1 MPSAFFTAL
10 SGLRSHAKAIEV
22 VSNNL
27 ANLNTF
33 AFKGSRAEFRDL
45 FYQTIG
51 LSRSGVASQ
60 AGLGVAPITVS
71 RRFEQGTV
79 QNTGGLLDAAI
90 QGEGFFVVKDIDLVQ
105 YTRAGN
111 FQLNTARE
119 LVATNGEI
127 VQGWSRNPTT
137 GVVNNNLPIGNIS
150 LAGNDTLEPKA
161 TQNISITANLSKN
174 LTSVFTVP
182 LQVFDS
188 LGESHIV
195 TLTFAPV
202 TPPRTGAAGS
212 FDVTVT
218 IPAED
223 VLTGSPPATPTSDP
237 NILLDNSTPPVTV
250 LPYPIDFDGT
260 GTLINPAAPG
270 FPFTGPFD
278 LTINTSAASLAFSN
292 GADPMLINWGL
303 LDTLL
308 QPTLTNFATDSSVS
322 DLTQDGA
329 PPAQLTS
336 ISIADSGLINGL
348 YSDGRTLTL
357 AQLALARFTNPQTL
371 LSTGNNNYRRTSASG
386 QPVTGPA
393 NTGGL
398 GSVLGLSLE
407 FSNVDIAQEFT
418 NLLTFQRGFQA
429 NSRVITTADE
439 LNQEALNLKR

>member
-1 MPSAFFTAL
+1 MPSAFLTAL

-22 VSNNL
+22 ISNNL

-79 QNTGGLLDAAI
+79 QNTAGLLDAAV
-90 QGEGFFVVKDIDLVQ
+90 QGEGFFIVKDGDLVQ

-111 FQLNTARE
+111 FQLNSAKE
-119 LVATNGEI
+119 LVTINGDI
-127 VQGWSRNPTT
+127 VQGWSRNSTT
-137 GVVNNNLPIGNIS
+137 GEVNTSLPISDIS

-161 TQNISITANLSKN
+161 TTAISLTANLSKN
-174 LTSVFTVP
+174 LTGDFTVP

-188 LGESHIV
+188 LGENHIL
-195 TLTFAPV
+195 TLTFTPV
-202 TPPRTGAAGS
+202 SPPRVGAAGS
-212 FDVTVT
+212 FDVTVM
-218 IPAED
+218 IPADD
-223 VLTGSPPATPTSDP
+223 VLDTSVNPAVTPATDQ
-237 NILLDNSTPPVTV
+237 NILLDDSAPPVIA
-250 LPYPIDFDGT
+250 PYPLDFNGA
-260 GTLINPAAPG
+260 GALINPFDPN
-270 FPFTGPFD
+270 PYNLSIDMTG
-278 LTINTSAASLAFSN
+278 ASLAFSN
-292 GADPMLINWGL
+292 GADALSATWGL
-303 LDTLL
+303 LDSLL

-322 DLTQDGA
+322 DLTQNGSR
-329 PPAQLTS
+329 PAQLTT
-336 ISIADSGLINGL
+336 ISIADGGLINGL
-348 YSDGRTLTL
+348 YSDGRTRIL
-357 AQLALARFTNPQTL
+357 AQLALAQFTNPQTL
-371 LSTGNNNYRRTSASG
+371 LSVGNNNYVPTSASG
-386 QPVTGPA
+386 LPTTGTA

-418 NLLTFQRGFQA
+418 NLLTYQRGFQA

>member
-1 MPSAFFTAL
+1 MPSAFLTAL

-22 VSNNL
+22 ISNNL

-79 QNTGGLLDAAI
+79 QNTGGLLDAAV
-90 QGEGFFVVKDIDLVQ
+90 QGEGFFIVKDADLTQ

-111 FQLNTARE
+111 FQLNLARE
-119 LVATNGEI
+119 LIGLGGEI

-137 GVVNNNLPIGNIS
+137 GVLNTSLPIGNIS
-150 LAGNDTLEPKA
+150 LAGNDTLEPKPTA
-161 TQNISITANLSKN
+161 EISITANLSKN
-174 LTSVFTVP
+174 LTTDFTVP

-188 LGESHIV
+188 LGESHIL
-195 TLTFAPV
+195 TLTFSPV
-202 TPPRTGAAGS
+202 IPPNPGAAGS
-212 FDVTVT
+212 FALSAT

-223 VLTGSPPATPTSDP
+223 VLTGAPPLPPAVDP
-237 NILLDNSTPPVTV
+237 NILLDNLNVIGTYPV
-250 LPYPIDFDGT
+250 DFNGQ
-260 GTLINPAAPG
+260 GTLINPFDPAP
-270 FPFTGPFD
+270 FN
-278 LTINTSAASLAFSN
+278 LTLDTSAASLSFNN
-292 GADPMLINWGL
+292 GADPLLINWSL
-303 LDTLL
+303 LDSIL

-322 DLTQDGA
+322 DLQQDGS

-336 ISIADSGLINGL
+336 IAIADGGVINGL
-348 YSDGRTLTL
+348 YSDGRTCTL

-371 LSTGNNNYRRTSASG
+371 LSVGNNNYVPTSASG

-398 GSVLGLSLE
+398 GSVLALSLE

-418 NLLTFQRGFQA
+418 NLLTYQRGFQA

>member
-1 MPSAFFTAL
+1 MPSAFLTAL
-10 SGLRSHAKAIEV
+10 SGLRSHARAVEV
-22 VSNNL
+22 IANNL

-90 QGEGFFVVKDIDLVQ
+90 QGEGFFIVKDNDLVQ
-105 YTRAGN
+105 YSRAGN
-111 FQLNTARE
+111 FQLNTDRV
-119 LVATNGEI
+119 LVTINGEV
-127 VQGWSRNPTT
+127 VQGWNRHPTT
-137 GVVNNNLPIGNIS
+137 EVVNTNLPIADVS
-150 LAGNDTLEPKA
+150 LAGNDTLDPDA
-161 TQNISITANLSKN
+161 TSEISVTANLSKN
-174 LTSVFTVP
+174 LTTDFTVP

-188 LGESHIV
+188 LGESHI
-195 TLTFAPV
+195 LTINFAPV
-202 TPPRTGAAGS
+202 IPPTSAAGE

-218 IPAED
+218 IPADD
-223 VLTGSPPATPTSDP
+223 VLDGANATPATDP
-237 NILLDNSTPPVTV
+237 NIL
-250 LPYPIDFDGT
+250 IDGGVPAAVSIEFNGK
-260 GTLINPAAPG
+260 GILINP
-270 FPFTGPFD
+270 
-278 LTINTSAASLAFSN
+278 N
-292 GADPMLINWGL
+292 GAGNPYQLDLNTTTAGFTFANGAEPLQIDWSL
-303 LDTLL
+303 LDSLL

-322 DLTQDGA
+322 DLAQDGA

-336 ISIADSGLINGL
+336 ISIADGGKINGL

-357 AQLALARFTNPQTL
+357 AQLSLARFTNPQTL
-371 LSTGNNNYRRTSASG
+371 LSVGNNNFRPTSASG
-386 QPVTGPA
+386 LPVTGPA

>member
-1 MPSAFFTAL
+1 MPSAFLTAL

-22 VSNNL
+22 ISNNL

-79 QNTGGLLDAAI
+79 QNTAGLLDAAV
-90 QGEGFFVVKDIDLVQ
+90 QGEGFFIVKDGDLVQ

-111 FQLNTARE
+111 FQLNSARE
-119 LVATNGEI
+119 LVTINGEV
-127 VQGWSRNPTT
+127 VQGWSRNSTT
-137 GVVNNNLPIGNIS
+137 GEVNTSLPISDIS

-161 TQNISITANLSKN
+161 TSVISLTANLSKN
-174 LTSVFTVP
+174 LTGDFTVP

-188 LGESHIV
+188 LGESHIL
-195 TLTFAPV
+195 TLTFTPV

-212 FDVTVT
+212 FDVTVM
-218 IPAED
+218 IPAD
-223 VLTGSPPATPTSDP
+223 NVLDTSVVPAVTPATDQ
-237 NILLDNSTPPVTV
+237 NILLDDSTPPVIA
-250 LPYPIDFDGT
+250 PYPIDFNGA
-260 GTLINPAAPG
+260 GALINPFDPN
-270 FPFTGPFD
+270 PFNLSIDMAGAT
-278 LTINTSAASLAFSN
+278 LAFAN
-292 GADPMLINWGL
+292 GADPLSVTWGL
-303 LDTLL
+303 LDSLL

-322 DLTQDGA
+322 DLTQDGSR
-329 PPAQLTS
+329 PAQLTT
-336 ISIADSGLINGL
+336 ISIADGGLINGL
-348 YSDGRTLTL
+348 YSDGRTRSL
-357 AQLALARFTNPQTL
+357 AQLALAQFTNPQTL
-371 LSTGNNNYRRTSASG
+371 LSVGNNNYVPTSASG
-386 QPVTGPA
+386 LPTTGTA

>member
-1 MPSAFFTAL
+1 MPSAFLTAL
-10 SGLRSHAKAIEV
+10 SGLRSHARAVEV
-22 VSNNL
+22 IANNL

-90 QGEGFFVVKDIDLVQ
+90 QGEGFFIVKDNDLTQ
-105 YTRAGN
+105 YSRAGN
-111 FQLNTARE
+111 FQLNTARQ
-119 LVATNGEI
+119 LVTINGEV
-127 VQGWSRNPTT
+127 VQGWNRNPTT
-137 GVVNNNLPIGNIS
+137 EVVNTNLPIADVS
-150 LAGNDTLEPKA
+150 LAGNDTLEPRA
-161 TQNISITANLSKN
+161 TTNVSISANLSKN
-174 LTSVFTVP
+174 LTTAFTVP

-188 LGESHIV
+188 LGESHIL
-195 TLTFAPV
+195 TLNFAPV
-202 TPPRTGAAGS
+202 IPPSSAAGEFS
-212 FDVTVT
+212 VTVT
-218 IPAED
+218 IPADD
-223 VLTGSPPATPTSDP
+223 VRDGANATPATDP
-237 NILLDNSTPPVTV
+237 NIL
-250 LPYPIDFDGT
+250 IDGGAPAAVAIEFDGR
-260 GTLINPAAPG
+260 GILINPNG
-270 FPFTGPFD
+270 TGNPYD
-278 LTINTSAASLAFSN
+278 LTIDTTIAGFTFAN
-292 GADPMLINWGL
+292 GAEGLEIDWSL
-303 LDTLL
+303 LDSLL

-322 DLTQDGA
+322 DLAQDGA

-336 ISIADSGLINGL
+336 ISIADGGKINGL

-357 AQLALARFTNPQTL
+357 AQLPLARFTNPQTL
-371 LSTGNNNYRRTSASG
+371 LSVGNNNYVPTSASG
-386 QPVTGPA
+386 LPVTGPA

-418 NLLTFQRGFQA
+418 NLLTYQRGFQA

>member
-10 SGLRSHAKAIEV
+10 SGLRSHARAVEV
-22 VSNNL
+22 IANNL

-45 FYQTIG
+45 FYQTLG

-71 RRFEQGTV
+71 RRYEQGTV

-90 QGEGFFVVKDIDLVQ
+90 QGEGFFIVKDNDLVQ
-105 YTRAGN
+105 YSRAGN
-111 FQLNTARE
+111 FQLNTDRV
-119 LVATNGEI
+119 LVTINGEV
-127 VQGWSRNPTT
+127 VQGWNRDTANDLNT
-137 GVVNNNLPIGNIS
+137 NLPISDVS
-150 LAGNDTLEPKA
+150 LAGNDTLEPRP
-161 TQNISITANLSKN
+161 TTNLSITANLSKN
-174 LTSVFTVP
+174 LTTDFTVP

-188 LGESHIV
+188 LGDSHIL
-195 TLTFAPV
+195 TLTFTPV
-202 TPPRTGAAGS
+202 IPPTSAAGEFS
-212 FDVTVT
+212 VTVT
-218 IPAED
+218 IPKDD
-223 VLTGSPPATPTSDP
+223 VLDATPATPATDPNILTDGGSPPATVAATLEFSGEG
-237 NILLDNSTPPVTV
+237 V
-250 LPYPIDFDGT
+250 
-260 GTLINPAAPG
+260 LINPNGAGNPY
-270 FPFTGPFD
+270 TLDLD
-278 LTINTSAASLAFSN
+278 LTVAGLTFAN
-292 GADPMLINWGL
+292 GGVPMQATWNL
-303 LDTLL
+303 LDSLQ
-308 QPTLTNFATDSSVS
+308 QPTLTNFASDSSVS
-322 DLTQDGA
+322 DLAQNGA

-336 ISIADSGLINGL
+336 ISIADGGKINGL

-357 AQLALARFTNPQTL
+357 AQLSLARFTNPQTL
-371 LSTGNNNYRRTSASG
+371 LSVGNNNYVPTSASG
-386 QPVTGPA
+386 LPVTGPA

>member
-1 MPSAFFTAL
+1 MPSAFLTAL

-22 VSNNL
+22 ISNNL

-79 QNTGGLLDAAI
+79 QNTAGLLDAAV
-90 QGEGFFVVKDIDLVQ
+90 QGEGFFIVKDGDLVQ

-111 FQLNTARE
+111 FQLNSARE
-119 LVATNGEI
+119 LVTINGDI
-127 VQGWSRNPTT
+127 VQGWSRNSTT
-137 GVVNNNLPIGNIS
+137 GEVNTSLPISDIS

-161 TQNISITANLSKN
+161 TTAISLTANLSKN
-174 LTSVFTVP
+174 LTGDFTVP

-188 LGESHIV
+188 LGENHIL
-195 TLTFAPV
+195 TLTFTPV
-202 TPPRTGAAGS
+202 SPPRVGAAGS
-212 FDVTVT
+212 FDVTVM
-218 IPAED
+218 IPAD
-223 VLTGSPPATPTSDP
+223 NVLDTSVVPAVTPATDQ
-237 NILLDNSTPPVTV
+237 NILLDDSTPPVIA
-250 LPYPIDFDGT
+250 PYPLDFNGA
-260 GTLINPAAPG
+260 GALINPFDPS
-270 FPFTGPFD
+270 PFNLSIDMTG
-278 LTINTSAASLAFSN
+278 ASLAFAN
-292 GADPMLINWGL
+292 GADALSATWGL
-303 LDTLL
+303 LDSLL

-322 DLTQDGA
+322 DLTQDGSR
-329 PPAQLTS
+329 PAQLTT
-336 ISIADSGLINGL
+336 ISIADGGLINGL
-348 YSDGRTLTL
+348 YSDGRTRSL
-357 AQLALARFTNPQTL
+357 AQLALAQFTNPQTL
-371 LSTGNNNYRRTSASG
+371 LSVGNNNYVPTSASG
-386 QPVTGPA
+386 LPTTGTA

-418 NLLTFQRGFQA
+418 NLLTYQRGFQA

>member
-1 MPSAFFTAL
+1 MPSAFLTAL

-22 VSNNL
+22 ISNNL

-79 QNTGGLLDAAI
+79 QNTAGLLDAAV
-90 QGEGFFVVKDIDLVQ
+90 QGEGFFIVKDNDLVQ

-111 FQLNTARE
+111 FQLNSSRE
-119 LVATNGEI
+119 LVTINGEV

-137 GVVNNNLPIGNIS
+137 QLVNTNLPIGNIS

-188 LGESHIV
+188 LGEAHIL
-195 TLTFAPV
+195 TLTFTPK
-202 TPPRTGAAGS
+202 TPPNTGAAGS
-212 FDVTVT
+212 FDVTVIIAADEVLDT
-218 IPAED
+218 TVTPA
-223 VLTGSPPATPTSDP
+223 ATPASDS
-237 NILLDNSTPPVTV
+237 NILLNNATPPVTA
-250 LPYPIDFDGT
+250 LYPIDFDGT
-260 GTLINPAAPG
+260 GTLINP
-270 FPFTGPFD
+270 FD
-278 LTINTSAASLAFSN
+278 PNPYNLSIDMSSANLAFSN
-292 GADPMLINWGL
+292 GADPLLINWSL
-303 LDTLL
+303 LDSLL

-322 DLTQDGA
+322 DLTQDGSR
-329 PPAQLTS
+329 PAQLTA
-336 ISIADSGLINGL
+336 ISIADGGLINGL

-357 AQLALARFTNPQTL
+357 AQVALARFTNAQTL
-371 LSTGNNNYRRTSASG
+371 LSVGNNNYVPTSASG
-386 QPVTGPA
+386 LPVTGTA

-418 NLLTFQRGFQA
+418 NLLTYQRGFQA
-429 NSRVITTADE
+429 NARVITTADE
-439 LNQEALNLKR
+439 LNQEVLNLKR

>member
-1 MPSAFFTAL
+1 MPSAFLTAL

-22 VSNNL
+22 ISNNL

-90 QGEGFFVVKDIDLVQ
+90 QGEGFFIVKDGDLIQ

-111 FQLNTARE
+111 FQLNIDRE
-119 LVATNGEI
+119 LVAINGEV
-127 VQGWSRNPTT
+127 VQGWSRTARA
-137 GVVNNNLPIGNIS
+137 VNTNLPIGDIS

-161 TQNISITANLSKN
+161 TDEISITANLSKN
-174 LTSVFTVP
+174 LTSPFTVP

-188 LGESHIV
+188 LGESHIL
-195 TLTFAPV
+195 TLTFDPV
-202 TPPRTGAAGS
+202 TPPRANAAGS
-212 FDVTVT
+212 FNVTVT
-218 IPAED
+218 IPAAE
-223 VLTGSPPATPTSDP
+223 VLTGSPPANPASDP
-237 NILLDNSTPPVTV
+237 NILLDDSSPPTTAA
-250 LPYPIDFDGT
+250 PYPLDFSGS
-260 GTLINPAAPG
+260 GTLINPSPPG
-270 FPFTGPFD
+270 TPFNLALD
-278 LTINTSAASLAFSN
+278 TSEAGLSMAN
-292 GADPMLINWGL
+292 GSDALVISWGL
-303 LDTLL
+303 LDSLL

-322 DLTQDGA
+322 DLTQNGSR
-329 PPAQLTS
+329 PAQLTS
-336 ISIADSGLINGL
+336 IAISDGGVINGL
-348 YSDGRTLTL
+348 YSDGRTLDL

-371 LSTGNNNYRRTSASG
+371 LSTGNNNYVPTSASG
-386 QPVTGPA
+386 LPVTGTA
-393 NTGGL
+393 SSGGL

-418 NLLTFQRGFQA
+418 NLLTYQRGFQA

>member
-1 MPSAFFTAL
+1 MPSAFLTAL

-22 VSNNL
+22 ISNNL

-79 QNTGGLLDAAI
+79 QNTAGLLDAAI
-90 QGEGFFVVKDIDLVQ
+90 QGEGFFIVKDSDLVQ

-111 FQLNTARE
+111 FQLNSARE
-119 LVATNGEI
+119 MVTINGEI

-137 GVVNNNLPIGNIS
+137 QVVNTNLPIGNIS

-161 TQNISITANLSKN
+161 TQNIGITANLSKN

-182 LQVFDS
+182 LQIFDS
-188 LGESHIV
+188 LGESHIL
-195 TLTFAPV
+195 TLTFTPV
-202 TPPRTGAAGS
+202 TPPNPGAAGS
-212 FDVTVT
+212 FAVTVT

-223 VLTGSPPATPTSDP
+223 VLDTSVAPPVTPAADP
-237 NILLDNSTPPVTV
+237 NILLDNSTPPVIAA
-250 LPYPIDFDGT
+250 YPIDFDGT
-260 GTLINPAAPG
+260 GSLINPFDPN
-270 FPFTGPFD
+270 PFN
-278 LTINTSAASLAFSN
+278 LSINTGSASLAFSN
-292 GADPMLINWGL
+292 GADPLNIAWGL
-303 LDTLL
+303 LDSLL

-322 DLTQDGA
+322 DLTQDGSR
-329 PPAQLTS
+329 PAQLTS
-336 ISIADSGLINGL
+336 ISIADGGLINGL
-348 YSDGRTLTL
+348 YGDGRTLTL
-357 AQLALARFTNPQTL
+357 AQVALARFTNAQTL
-371 LSTGNNNYRRTSASG
+371 LSVGNNNYVPTSASG
-386 QPVTGPA
+386 LPVTGTA

>member
-1 MPSAFFTAL
+1 MPSAFLTAL
-10 SGLRSHAKAIEV
+10 SGLRSHARAIEV
-22 VSNNL
+22 ISNNL

-33 AFKGSRAEFRDL
+33 AFKSSRAEFRDL
-45 FYQTIG
+45 FYETIG

-71 RRFEQGTV
+71 RRFTQGTV
-79 QNTGGLLDAAI
+79 QNTAGLLDAAI
-90 QGEGFFVVKDIDLVQ
+90 QGEGFFIVKDNDLVQ

-119 LVATNGEI
+119 LVTINGEI

-137 GVVNNNLPIGNIS
+137 GVVNTNLPIGNIS
-150 LAGNDTLEPKA
+150 LAGNDTLEPRA

-174 LTSVFTVP
+174 LTTNFTVP

-188 LGESHIV
+188 LGESHIL
-195 TLTFAPV
+195 TLTFMPI

-218 IPAED
+218 IPADD
-223 VLTGSPPATPTSDP
+223 VLAGAPPATPATDP
-237 NILLDNSTPPVTV
+237 NIVLDDGPP
-250 LPYPIDFDGT
+250 PAIGPHPIDFDGT
-260 GTLINPAAPG
+260 GTLINPLG
-270 FPFTGPFD
+270 GPFTAPFD
-278 LTINTSAASLAFSN
+278 LTIDTAAGGLSFAN
-292 GADPMLINWGL
+292 GADALRINWGL
-303 LDTLL
+303 LDSLL

-322 DLTQDGA
+322 DLTQDGSR
-329 PPAQLTS
+329 PAQLTS
-336 ISIADSGLINGL
+336 ISITDGGLIDGL

-357 AQLALARFTNPQTL
+357 AQVALARFTNAQTL
-371 LSTGNNNYRRTSASG
+371 LSVGNNNYVPTSASG
-386 QPVTGPA
+386 LPVTGTA

-407 FSNVDIAQEFT
+407 FSNVDIAQGFT

-429 NSRVITTADE
+429 NARVITTADE
-439 LNQEALNLKR
+439 LNQEVLNLKR

>member
-1 MPSAFFTAL
+1 MPSAFLTAL
-10 SGLRSHAKAIEV
+10 SGLRSHARAVEV
-22 VSNNL
+22 IANNL

-45 FYQTIG
+45 FYQTIS

-90 QGEGFFVVKDIDLVQ
+90 QGEGFFIVKDNDLTQ
-105 YTRAGN
+105 YSRAGN
-111 FQLNTARE
+111 FQLNSDRVVVTI
-119 LVATNGEI
+119 NGEV
-127 VQGWSRNPTT
+127 VQGWNRNSTT
-137 GVVNNNLPIGNIS
+137 EVVNTNLPIADIS
-150 LAGNDTLEPKA
+150 LAGNDTLEPDA
-161 TQNISITANLSKN
+161 TSEISITANLSKN
-174 LTSVFTVP
+174 LTTDFTVP

-188 LGESHIV
+188 LGESHIL
-195 TLTFAPV
+195 TLTF
-202 TPPRTGAAGS
+202 TPIIPPTSAAGE
-212 FDVTVT
+212 FTVTVT
-218 IPAED
+218 IPAAD
-223 VLTGSPPATPTSDP
+223 VLDGSNATPATDP
-237 NILLDNSTPPVTV
+237 NIL
-250 LPYPIDFDGT
+250 IDGGVPAAVSMEFDGK
-260 GTLINPAAPG
+260 GILINPNG
-270 FPFTGPFD
+270 TGNPYELNLDTTVAGMTF
-278 LTINTSAASLAFSN
+278 AN
-292 GADPMLINWGL
+292 GADPLVIDWSL
-303 LDTLL
+303 LDSLL

-322 DLTQDGA
+322 DLAQNGA

-336 ISIADSGLINGL
+336 ISIADGGKINGL

-357 AQLALARFTNPQTL
+357 AQLSLARFTNAQTL
-371 LSTGNNNYRRTSASG
+371 LSVGNNNYVPTSASG
-386 QPVTGPA
+386 LPVTGPA

>member
-1 MPSAFFTAL
+1 MPSAFLTAL

-22 VSNNL
+22 ISNNL

-79 QNTGGLLDAAI
+79 QNTAGLLDAAI
-90 QGEGFFVVKDIDLVQ
+90 QGEGFFIVKDGDLTQ

-119 LVATNGEI
+119 LVEINGEI
-127 VQGWSRNPTT
+127 VQGWSRNSST
-137 GVVNNNLPIGNIS
+137 GVLNTSLPIGDIS
-150 LAGNDTLEPKA
+150 LAGNDTLEPKP
-161 TQNISITANLSKN
+161 TSEISITANLSKN
-174 LTSVFTVP
+174 LTTDFTVP

-260 GTLINPAAPG
+260 GTLINPFG
-270 FPFTGPFD
+270 GPFTGPFD
-278 LTINTSAASLAFSN
+278 LTIDTSSASLAFAN
-292 GADPMLINWGL
+292 GAQPLVIKWSL
-303 LDTLL
+303 LDSLL

-322 DLTQDGA
+322 DLTQNGT

-336 ISIADSGLINGL
+336 ISIADGGVINGL
-348 YSDGRTLTL
+348 YSDGRTRIL
-357 AQLALARFTNPQTL
+357 AQLALARFTNAQTL
-371 LSTGNNNYRRTSASG
+371 LSVGNNNYVPTSASG

-418 NLLTFQRGFQA
+418 NLLTYQRGFQA
-429 NSRVITTADE
+429 NARVITTADE
-439 LNQEALNLKR
+439 LNQEVLNLKR

>member
-1 MPSAFFTAL
+1 MPSAFLTAL

-22 VSNNL
+22 ISNNL

-79 QNTGGLLDAAI
+79 QNTAGLLDAAI
-90 QGEGFFVVKDIDLVQ
+90 QGEGFFIVKDADLVQ

-111 FQLNTARE
+111 FQLNVARE
-119 LVATNGEI
+119 LVTINGEI

-137 GVVNNNLPIGNIS
+137 QVVNTNLPIGNIS

-188 LGESHIV
+188 LGESHIL
-195 TLTFAPV
+195 TLTFTPV
-202 TPPRTGAAGS
+202 TPPNPGAAGS

-223 VLTGSPPATPTSDP
+223 VLDTTVTPAVTPATDP
-237 NILLDNSTPPVTV
+237 NILLNNATPAVIGA
-250 LPYPIDFDGT
+250 YPINFDGT
-260 GTLINPAAPG
+260 GSLINPFDPN
-270 FPFTGPFD
+270 PFD
-278 LTINTSAASLAFSN
+278 LSINTGSASLAFSN
-292 GADPMLINWGL
+292 GADPLSIEWGL
-303 LDTLL
+303 LDSLL

-322 DLTQDGA
+322 DLTQDGSR
-329 PPAQLTS
+329 PAQLTS
-336 ISIADSGLINGL
+336 ISIADGGLINGL

-357 AQLALARFTNPQTL
+357 AQVSLARFTNAQTL
-371 LSTGNNNYRRTSASG
+371 LSVGNNNYVPTSASG
-386 QPVTGPA
+386 LPVTGTA

>member
-1 MPSAFFTAL
+1 MPSAFLTAL

-22 VSNNL
+22 ISNNL

-79 QNTGGLLDAAI
+79 QNTAGLLDAAV
-90 QGEGFFVVKDIDLVQ
+90 QGEGFFIVKDNDLVQ

-111 FQLNTARE
+111 FQLNSARE
-119 LVATNGEI
+119 LVTINGEI

-137 GVVNNNLPIGNIS
+137 QVVNTNLPIGNIS

-188 LGESHIV
+188 LGESHIL
-195 TLTFAPV
+195 TLTFTPV
-202 TPPRTGAAGS
+202 TPPNPGAAGS
-212 FDVTVT
+212 FDVTVIISADEVLDT
-218 IPAED
+218 TVTPA
-223 VLTGSPPATPTSDP
+223 VTPATDP
-237 NILLDNSTPPVTV
+237 NILLDDSTPPVIAA
-250 LPYPIDFDGT
+250 YPINFDGT
-260 GTLINPAAPG
+260 GSLINPFDPN
-270 FPFTGPFD
+270 PFNLSID
-278 LTINTSAASLAFSN
+278 MTSASLAFSN
-292 GADPMLINWGL
+292 GADELLINWGL

-322 DLTQDGA
+322 DLTQDGSR
-329 PPAQLTS
+329 PAQLTS
-336 ISIADSGLINGL
+336 ISIADGGLINGL

-357 AQLALARFTNPQTL
+357 AQVALARFTNAQTL
-371 LSTGNNNYRRTSASG
+371 LSVGNNNFLPTSASG
-386 QPVTGPA
+386 LPVTGTA

-418 NLLTFQRGFQA
+418 NLLTYQRGFQA
-429 NSRVITTADE
+429 NARVITTADE

>member
-1 MPSAFFTAL
+1 MPSAFLTAL
-10 SGLRSHAKAIEV
+10 SGLRSHARAVEV
-22 VSNNL
+22 IANNL

-45 FYQTIG
+45 FYQTIS

-60 AGLGVAPITVS
+60 ASLGVAPITVS

-90 QGEGFFVVKDIDLVQ
+90 QGEGFFIVKDNDLTQ
-105 YTRAGN
+105 YSRAGN
-111 FQLNTARE
+111 FQLNSDRVVVTI
-119 LVATNGEI
+119 NGEV
-127 VQGWSRNPTT
+127 VQGWNRNSTT
-137 GVVNNNLPIGNIS
+137 EVVNTNLPIADIS
-150 LAGNDTLEPKA
+150 LAGNDTLEPDA
-161 TQNISITANLSKN
+161 TSEISITANLSKN
-174 LTSVFTVP
+174 LTTDFTVP

-188 LGESHIV
+188 LGESHIL
-195 TLTFAPV
+195 TLTF
-202 TPPRTGAAGS
+202 TPIIPPTSAAGE
-212 FDVTVT
+212 FTVTVT
-218 IPAED
+218 IPAAD
-223 VLTGSPPATPTSDP
+223 VLDGSNATPATDP
-237 NILLDNSTPPVTV
+237 NIL
-250 LPYPIDFDGT
+250 IDGGVPAAVSMEFDGKVI
-260 GTLINPAAPG
+260 LINPNG
-270 FPFTGPFD
+270 TGNPYELNLDTTVAGMTF
-278 LTINTSAASLAFSN
+278 AN
-292 GADPMLINWGL
+292 GADPLVIDWSL
-303 LDTLL
+303 LNSLL

-322 DLTQDGA
+322 DLAQNGA

-336 ISIADSGLINGL
+336 ISIADGGKINGL

-357 AQLALARFTNPQTL
+357 AQLSLARFTNAQTL
-371 LSTGNNNYRRTSASG
+371 LSVGNNNYVPTSASG
-386 QPVTGPA
+386 LPVTGPA

>member
-1 MPSAFFTAL
+1 MPSAFLTAL
-10 SGLRSHAKAIEV
+10 SGLRSHARAVEV
-22 VSNNL
+22 IANNL

-90 QGEGFFVVKDIDLVQ
+90 QGEGFFIVKDNDLTQ
-105 YTRAGN
+105 YSRAGN
-111 FQLNTARE
+111 FQLNTDRV
-119 LVATNGEI
+119 LVTINGEV
-127 VQGWSRNPTT
+127 VQGWNRNPTT
-137 GVVNNNLPIGNIS
+137 EVVNTNLPIADIS
-150 LAGNDTLEPKA
+150 LAGNDTLEPDA
-161 TQNISITANLSKN
+161 TSEISITANLSKN
-174 LTSVFTVP
+174 LTTDFTVP

-188 LGESHIV
+188 LGESHIL
-195 TLTFAPV
+195 TLTFTPV
-202 TPPRTGAAGS
+202 IPPTSAAGEFS
-212 FDVTVT
+212 VTVT
-218 IPAED
+218 IPAGD
-223 VLTGSPPATPTSDP
+223 VLDGSNATPSADP
-237 NILLDNSTPPVTV
+237 NIL
-250 LPYPIDFDGT
+250 IDGGVPAAVSMEFDGK
-260 GTLINPAAPG
+260 GILINPNGAGNPYQL
-270 FPFTGPFD
+270 D
-278 LTINTSAASLAFSN
+278 NNTTTAGYTFAN
-292 GADPMLINWGL
+292 GADPLQIDWSL
-303 LDTLL
+303 LDSLL

-322 DLTQDGA
+322 DLAQDGS

-336 ISIADSGLINGL
+336 ISIADGGKINGL

-357 AQLALARFTNPQTL
+357 AQLSLARFTNPQTL
-371 LSTGNNNYRRTSASG
+371 LSVGNNNFRRTSASG
-386 QPVTGPA
+386 LPVTGPA

>member
-1 MPSAFFTAL
+1 MPSAFLTAL

-22 VSNNL
+22 ISNNL

-60 AGLGVAPITVS
+60 AGLGVAPITVT

-79 QNTGGLLDAAI
+79 QNTSGALDAAV
-90 QGEGFFVVKDIDLVQ
+90 QGEGFFIVKDNDLVQ

-111 FQLNTARE
+111 FQLNSARE
-119 LVATNGEI
+119 LVTINGEI

-137 GVVNNNLPIGNIS
+137 QVVNTNLLIGNIS

-188 LGESHIV
+188 LGESHIL
-195 TLTFAPV
+195 TLIFTSK
-202 TPPRTGAAGS
+202 TPPNTGAAGS

-223 VLTGSPPATPTSDP
+223 VLDTTVIPAVTPATDP
-237 NILLDNSTPPVTV
+237 NILLNDATPPVIA
-250 LPYPIDFDGT
+250 LHPINFDGT
-260 GTLINPAAPG
+260 GTLINPFDPN
-270 FPFTGPFD
+270 PFNLSID
-278 LTINTSAASLAFSN
+278 MTSASLAFSN
-292 GADPMLINWGL
+292 GADPLLINWSL
-303 LDTLL
+303 LDSLL

-322 DLTQDGA
+322 DLTQDGSR
-329 PPAQLTS
+329 PAQLTS
-336 ISIADSGLINGL
+336 ISIADGGLINGL

-357 AQLALARFTNPQTL
+357 AQVALARFTNPQTL
-371 LSTGNNNYRRTSASG
+371 LSVGNNNYVPTSASG
-386 QPVTGPA
+386 LPVTGTA

>member
-33 AFKGSRAEFRDL
+33 AFKGSRPEFRDL
-45 FYQTIG
+45 LYQTIG

-90 QGEGFFVVKDIDLVQ
+90 QGEGFFVVKDNDLVQ

-119 LVATNGEI
+119 LVAIDGEI

-137 GVVNNNLPIGNIS
+137 GLVNNNLPIGNIS
-150 LAGNDTLEPKA
+150 LAGNDTLEPRA

-188 LGESHIV
+188 LGESHIL
-195 TLTFAPV
+195 TLTFNPV
-202 TPPRTGAAGS
+202 TPPNAGAAGS

-218 IPAED
+218 IAAEAVLDTTVVPA
-223 VLTGSPPATPTSDP
+223 VTPATDP
-237 NILLDNSTPPVTV
+237 NILLNNAVPAVIGA
-250 LPYPIDFDGT
+250 YPIDFDGT
-260 GTLINPAAPG
+260 GTLINPFDPN
-270 FPFTGPFD
+270 PFD
-278 LTINTSAASLAFSN
+278 LTIDTSAASLAFSN
-292 GADPMLINWGL
+292 GADPMTINWGL
-303 LDTLL
+303 LDSLL